1 MKILIKSLF
10 FFSLLLS
17 ISCQKKTSF
26 SSISESHIIINSKTI
41 DSIVY
46 KTIRPYKLSHD
57 ANMQSVIGQSE
68 KALIKAD
75 LESTLGNFFCDA
87 VMIETKKYLGNDSLL
102 LNAAVFNKG
111 GLRNSLPQGNITI
124 GNIFELMPFD
134 NEVVLLKLSGSQIKD
149 MVEKISEKGGIPVS
163 GIRLVIKDSK
173 PLQVTINEQSLDIS
187 KHYWVV
193 TSDYL
198 ANGGDNYSFFKNAIE
213 RKTTGILLRDMIITH
228 CKTLT
233 KKGVLIKS
241 QLDGRIQLSK

>member
-1 MKILIKSLF
+1 MKIFINSLF

-17 ISCQKKTSF
+17 ISCQKKASF

-41 DSIVY
+41 DSALY
-46 KTIRPYKLSHD
+46 KTISPYKLSHD
-57 ANMQSVIGQSE
+57 ANMKIIIGQSE
-68 KALIKAD
+68 KALLKAD
-75 LESTLGNFFCDA
+75 IESTLGNFFCDA
-87 VMIETKKYLGNDSLL
+87 VMVETKKYLDKDSTLL
-102 LNAAVFNKG
+102 DAAVFNKG
-111 GLRNSLPQGNITI
+111 GLRNPLPQGNITI

-134 NEVVLLKLSGSQIKD
+134 NEVVLLKLSGIQIKD

-173 PLQVTINEQSLDIS
+173 PTQVTVNGQSIDES
-187 KHYWVV
+187 TYYWVV

-228 CKTLT
+228 CKLLT
-233 KKGVLIKS
+233 QKGKLITS

>member
-17 ISCQKKTSF
+17 ISCQKKASF
-26 SSISESHIIINSKTI
+26 SSISESHIIINTKTI
-41 DSIVY
+41 DSVIY
-46 KTIRPYKLSHD
+46 KTISPYKLSHD
-57 ANMQSVIGQSE
+57 ANMQVVIGQSE

-134 NEVVLLKLSGSQIKD
+134 NEVVILKLSGSQIKD

-173 PLQVTINEQSLDIS
+173 PIQVTINGQSFDES

-198 ANGGDNYSFFKNAIE
+198 ANGGDNYNFFKNAIE
-213 RKTTGILLRDMIITH
+213 RKTTGILLRDMIIAH

>member
-17 ISCQKKTSF
+17 ISCQKKASF

-87 VMIETKKYLGNDSLL
+87 VMIETKKYLGKDSLL

-134 NEVVLLKLSGSQIKD
+134 NEVVLLKLSRIQIKD

-163 GIRLVIKDSK
+163 GIRLVIKDNK
-173 PLQVTINEQSLDIS
+173 PTQVTVNGQSIDES
-187 KHYWVV
+187 TYYWIV

-228 CKTLT
+228 CKALT
-233 KKGVLIKS
+233 QKGELITS

>member
-17 ISCQKKTSF
+17 ISCQKKASF
-26 SSISESHIIINSKTI
+26 SSISESHIIINTKTI
-41 DSIVY
+41 DSVIY
-46 KTIRPYKLSHD
+46 KTISPYKLSHD
-57 ANMQSVIGQSE
+57 ATMQVVIGQSE

-163 GIRLVIKDSK
+163 GIRLVIKDNK
-173 PLQVTINEQSLDIS
+173 PIQVTVNGQSFDES
-187 KHYWVV
+187 KYYWIV

-198 ANGGDNYSFFKNAIE
+198 ANGGDNYNFFKNAIE

-228 CKTLT
+228 CKTQT

>member
-17 ISCQKKTSF
+17 ISCQKKASF

-41 DSIVY
+41 DSTVY
-46 KTIRPYKLSHD
+46 KTIGPYKLSHD
-57 ANMQSVIGQSE
+57 ANMQVVIGQSE

-87 VMIETKKYLGNDSLL
+87 VMMETKKYLGNDSLL

-163 GIRLVIKDSK
+163 GMRLVIKDNK
-173 PLQVTINEQSLDIS
+173 PIQVTLNGQSFDES
-187 KHYWVV
+187 KYYWVV

-198 ANGGDNYSFFKNAIE
+198 ANGGDNYNFFKNAIE

-228 CKTLT
+228 CKTVT
-233 KKGVLIKS
+233 KKGELIKS

>member
-1 MKILIKSLF
+1 
-10 FFSLLLS
+10 
-17 ISCQKKTSF
+17 
-26 SSISESHIIINSKTI
+26 
-41 DSIVY
+41 
-46 KTIRPYKLSHD
+46 
-57 ANMQSVIGQSE
+57 MQVVIGQSE

-163 GIRLVIKDSK
+163 GIRLFIKDNK
-173 PLQVTINEQSLDIS
+173 PIQVTVNGQSFDES
-187 KHYWVV
+187 KYYWIV

-198 ANGGDNYSFFKNAIE
+198 ANGGDNYNFFKNAIE

-228 CKTLT
+228 CKTQT